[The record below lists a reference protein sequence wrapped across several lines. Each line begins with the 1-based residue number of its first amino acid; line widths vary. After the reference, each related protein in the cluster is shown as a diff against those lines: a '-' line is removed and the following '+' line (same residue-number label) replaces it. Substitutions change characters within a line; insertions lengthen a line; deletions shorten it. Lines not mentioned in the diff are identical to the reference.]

1 MSASHTRTRDEVIGL
16 VLEAAREGSS
26 KTSIM
31 YKSFV
36 SFDKLEELLNHLIGN
51 NLLEQEKGELTFKT
65 TQKGIDL
72 LNKLNC
78 CGKGESRNTGFNHG
92 DLDNNANFD
101 QGSSYGL
108 GSDLTTSSFN
118 KIIVIGLG
126 QLGLPVAK
134 YVKGKGFD
142 VYGYDISPKAIER
155 AEKTAGIK
163 EAVNFSGFDVYI
175 ICVSTHK
182 QEDLFSPQIDGI
194 LSIVRDKISKE
205 AKDGALVVIES
216 TVPKGTSK
224 KVFEMLNH
232 RLHVAHAPHRWY
244 ALEEKEHGVNQLRVV
259 GGVCDCCLRVAMQF
273 YDGAG
278 ISISANS
285 STTSTTLTSSIK
297 AEELTGNLI
306 STTETPIGSIG
317 DSLSDHTNNTD
328 TNINI
333 INGNDNI
340 SSNNNNINNNN
351 NNSNDGIIKNTNLG
365 IPMHP
370 VPDVEIAELTK
381 IVENAHRYL
390 QIAFAEDLYLYCQA
404 NNINFAELRDSLN
417 TKWNVNILEPRD
429 GVGGHCLPKD
439 TKMFLNSS
447 KSIKSKIIEA
457 AIQVDSEY
465 RKYQAIN
472 ELCHSN
478 KKSMST
484 RAQDISQTGSKNIV
498 ESHSTSGPFLSL
510 ISAKSRLHNDI
521 DIA

>member
-1 MSASHTRTRDEVIGL
+1 MTASHTRTRDEVIGL
-16 VLEAAREGSS
+16 VLEAARDGSS

-36 SFDKLEELLNHLIGN
+36 SFDKLEQLLNHLIGN
-51 NLLEQEKGELTFKT
+51 NLLEQEKGELTYKT

-78 CGKGESRNTGFNHG
+78 CGKGWSQITGF
-92 DLDNNANFD
+92 DLDDIDNSSNFD
-101 QGSSYGL
+101 QGLPYGL
-108 GSDLTTSSFN
+108 VSDLTTNSFN
-118 KIIVIGLG
+118 KILVIGLG

-134 YVKGKGFD
+134 YVKGRGFD

-216 TVPKGTSK
+216 TIPKGTSK

-259 GGVCDCCLRVAMQF
+259 GGVCDCCLRLAMQF
-273 YDGAG
+273 YDGA
-278 ISISANS
+278 SISTSTNS
-285 STTSTTLTSSIK
+285 STTSIK
-297 AEELTGNLI
+297 AEVTGDLMPI
-306 STTETPIGSIG
+306 TEILSDSIE
-317 DSLSDHTNNTD
+317 DSLGDHTTNTD
-328 TNINI
+328 TNTNIN
-333 INGNDNI
+333 NNDNNL
-340 SSNNNNINNNN
+340 NNNNIN
-351 NNSNDGIIKNTNLG
+351 NNSNDGIIVENTNLG

-370 VPDVEIAELTK
+370 VPEVEIAELTK

-390 QIAFAEDLYLYCQA
+390 QIAFAEDLYLYCQT

-429 GVGGHCLPKD
+429 GIGGHCLPKD

-447 KSIKSKIIEA
+447 KSIRSKIIEA
-457 AIQVDSEY
+457 AVKTDETYRMHRQTRETNQRKDSITPLPE
-465 RKYQAIN
+465 I
-472 ELCHSN
+472 CHN
-478 KKSMST
+478 V
-484 RAQDISQTGSKNIV
+484 I
-498 ESHSTSGPFLSL
+498 F
-510 ISAKSRLHNDI
+510 
-521 DIA
+521 